1 MEKTTTAAV
10 AAQDINNT
18 LAPQKSR
25 GAFFGIAL
33 ASLASVFWG
42 GMGVSVQYLFENS
55 SIQPLELVGL
65 RLLTAGFLLV
75 AINFAVA
82 RKVLMAPFPSRAAL
96 FGIALSGLEILGGHL
111 TFFLAIYYSNAGTGA
126 IFLALVPLA
135 AGFYLV
141 LRGKK
146 SFTRKELF
154 CCTLAFFGVL
164 LLVSKGN
171 FLSFDLNWQAVFWG
185 LVCVGLSTVYSI
197 QPKALIDKW
206 GVIPVVSWGL
216 LFGGIVGFSITM
228 PWDVLFT
235 FNLAG
240 LAAFLF
246 IVVFGTVAAFWLYLE
261 SLKYLSPVIV
271 GLVVCLEPLSAFI
284 FGVAFMGL
292 KLGLAECLGIAMVL
306 ANVVILSMGT
316 GPKKLG
322 KRKAAQKDG

>member
-10 AAQDINNT
+10 SANELNDT
-18 LAPQKSR
+18 LAPRKTR

-65 RLLTAGFLLV
+65 RLLAAGFLLV
-75 AINFAVA
+75 ALNFVAA
-82 RKVLMAPFPSRAAL
+82 RKVLMAPFSSRAAL

-111 TFFLAIYYSNAGTGA
+111 TFFFSIYYSNAGTGA
-126 IFLALVPLA
+126 IFIALVPLA
-135 AGFYLV
+135 AGFYLA

-146 SFTRKELF
+146 TFTRKELF

-171 FLSFDLNWQAVFWG
+171 FLSFDLNWRAVFWG
-185 LVCVGLSTVYSI
+185 VLCIGLSTIYSI
-197 QPKALIDKW
+197 QPKVLIDKW

-216 LFGGIVGFSITM
+216 LFGGIVGFSVTR

-235 FNLAG
+235 LNLAG
-240 LAAFLF
+240 LSAFLF

-261 SLKYLSPVIV
+261 SLKYLSPVLV
-271 GLVVCLEPLSAFI
+271 GLVVCLEPLSAFV

-292 KLGLAECLGIAMVL
+292 KLGFAECLGIAMVL
-306 ANVVILSMGT
+306 ANVVILSIGNE
-316 GPKKLG
+316 PKKQG
-322 KRKAAQKDG
+322 KRKAV

>member
-82 RKVLMAPFPSRAAL
+82 RKVLMAPFSSRAAL

-146 SFTRKELF
+146 
-154 CCTLAFFGVL
+154 VL
-164 LLVSKGN
+164 LEKN
-171 FLSFDLNWQAVFWG
+171 CFAAHW
-185 LVCVGLSTVYSI
+185 
-197 QPKALIDKW
+197 P
-206 GVIPVVSWGL
+206 
-216 LFGGIVGFSITM
+216 FS
-228 PWDVLFT
+228 
-235 FNLAG
+235 
-240 LAAFLF
+240 
-246 IVVFGTVAAFWLYLE
+246 
-261 SLKYLSPVIV
+261 
-271 GLVVCLEPLSAFI
+271 
-284 FGVAFMGL
+284 
-292 KLGLAECLGIAMVL
+292 ECFY
-306 ANVVILSMGT
+306 
-316 GPKKLG
+316 
-322 KRKAAQKDG
+322 